1 MGRRRKEDTVK
12 TRMVNF
18 AVAQAFHTRLRVA
31 AARAGVSMGEICRR
45 AVAEYLGRR
54 PRKGEKKGG
63 A

>member
-18 AVAQAFHTRLRVA
+18 VVAQALHTRLRVA

-45 AVAEYLGRR
+45 AVSEYL
-54 PRKGEKKGG
+54 EKTAKTK
-63 A
+63 